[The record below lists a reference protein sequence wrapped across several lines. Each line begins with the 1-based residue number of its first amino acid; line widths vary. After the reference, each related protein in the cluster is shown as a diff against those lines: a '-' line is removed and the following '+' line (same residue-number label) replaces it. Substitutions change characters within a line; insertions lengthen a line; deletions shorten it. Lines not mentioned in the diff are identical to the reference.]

1 MIVVHDYNA
10 WPGARIAVDR
20 FRNRETPVAVPMP
33 DKAGSIVLIKK

>member
-20 FRNRETPVAVPMP
+20 FRQSQTVVAVPMP
-33 DKAGSIVLIKK
+33 DKCGSVVLVK